1 MLNMIKKG
9 YSCVCVCN
17 FDFELR
23 KDFHYF
29 IDYFLQTY
37 FLAFVG
43 NEFGHPEWL
52 DFPRHGN
59 NESYH
64 YARRQWN
71 LVDDKALK
79 YQYLNNFD
87 RAMIRL
93 ETKYQWL
100 SSTQVT

>member
-1 MLNMIKKG
+1 MFVYVNLIWKR
-9 YSCVCVCN
+9 
-17 FDFELR
+17 ER
-23 KDFHYF
+23 KF
-29 IDYFLQTY
+29 IILLIIFLQTY